1 MSMMDGM
8 VEEELRA
15 IVANGEDVASAWT
28 DEEVIVEANR
38 RARGRAGSMATN
50 GPDEETTER

>member
-8 VEEELRA
+8 VEELRA